1 MCALAIRDDISPEEL
16 PRRARRDG
24 DGRVAAR
31 LLAIANALEGMDRAS
46 ALAGMDRQTLRDWVH
61 RYNQAGIA
69 GLSNRPPP
77 GRSPKLTEGQMAAL
91 KAVVLA
97 RPDPAVDGV
106 ARRRIV
112 DLCRW
117 VEERWSVSYSETG
130 MLRLLWSLDLS
141 HRKTRP
147 RHPQTDEKAQQAFKK
162 GALQPA

>member
-1 MCALAIRDDISPEEL
+1 MNQSAGTAPTGAAGSRGPGCRSSVRD
-16 PRRARRDG
+16 RQRAGRDG
-24 DGRVAAR
+24 PCERGAAGRDGPADLAR
-31 LLAIANALEGMDRAS
+31 LGSSLQRGRDCRAQQPRGAGALTKVDG
-46 ALAGMDRQTLRDWVH
+46 
-61 RYNQAGIA
+61 
-69 GLSNRPPP
+69 
-77 GRSPKLTEGQMAAL
+77 GQMAAL

-97 RPDPAVDGV
+97 GPDPVVDGV
-106 ARRRIV
+106 VRWRIV

-162 GALQPA
+162 GALQRA